1 MKPKQNLKNKEDF
14 TDEIESQDSPSID
27 DFIKQLEAK
36 EKDLHISPDLV
47 IEIEEPDFD
56 EATIDEFLQSALPTQ
71 NGDLPTDTLSKTIAP
86 YHNTFSE
93 LEDEVLELKTQISKI
108 EAGRDEMF
116 ENLRRRQKDFD
127 NYKSRTERERHET
140 FTNQVSN
147 LATQM
152 LPVLDNLNRA
162 LDFAADVS
170 DEKEKEFQQFFQG
183 IFLVNQQLNEVLE
196 GMGVSAIDSV
206 GEPFDPHCHEAVAIE
221 ETENFPPKTVSA
233 ELLRGYRI
241 GSRVI
246 RASMVKVAAP
256 VQQQTDGIP
265 PEKTENSNDTSL
277 ETE

>member
-14 TDEIESQDSPSID
+14 TDEIESRDSPSID

-108 EAGRDEMF
+108 EAERAEMF
-116 ENLRRRQKDFD
+116 ENSSRRQKDFD
-127 NYKSRTERERHET
+127 NYKSRTEREREET

-162 LDFAADVS
+162 LDFADGVS

-183 IFLVNQQLNEVLE
+183 IFLVNQQLNEVLS
-196 GMGVSAIDSV
+196 GMGVSPIASV

-221 ETENFPPKTVSA
+221 ETENYPPQTVSA

-246 RASMVKVAAP
+246 RPSMVKVSKSRESR
-256 VQQQTDGIP
+256 VESGEQD
-265 PEKTENSNDTSL
+265 
-277 ETE
+277 